1 MAARLLIECLR
12 CATGKVGAVK
22 QSVLNQYSLKSSI
35 GSDLVSGGQLRLVR
49 KRDLDAERYQTHSV
63 REAKRNRTGQRL
75 PEVARFELETGWQWQ
90 GTRMNATT
98 GKEGSAR
105 CDEFTR
111 KLR

>member
-1 MAARLLIECLR
+1 MLLAKWVQSNSQFSTNTATEC
-12 CATGKVGAVK
+12 
-22 QSVLNQYSLKSSI
+22 SI
-35 GSDLVSGGQLRLVR
+35 GSDSGSGGQLRLVR